1 MNIYLYAEQLGPRVE
16 RVVMEEV
23 AFDLDLI

>member
-1 MNIYLYAEQLGPRVE
+1 MNIYLYAKQWGPRVE
-16 RVVMEEV
+16 RVVVEEV